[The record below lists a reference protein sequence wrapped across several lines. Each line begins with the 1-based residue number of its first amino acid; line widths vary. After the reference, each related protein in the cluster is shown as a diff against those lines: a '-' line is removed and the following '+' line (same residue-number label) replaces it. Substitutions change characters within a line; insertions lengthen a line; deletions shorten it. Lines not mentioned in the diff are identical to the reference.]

1 MKRELRYI
9 GEKIVK
15 NEDILAK
22 RISELIDSDYSS
34 SLSKAGAPG
43 QELHAYRAE
52 LVRYFGQALYEE
64 KEIIQEHVILWGKKA
79 ARFAMKYQV
88 SLSNALRAVSFYRT
102 ILWDVFTD
110 ELAEKQFA
118 AITMLDVSK
127 IIDPLIDKVMQVM
140 SEVYE
145 KRTTELMNIAYSA
158 VEELSVPVVVITKG
172 IAVIPLIGTI
182 DTKRAQLI
190 METVLNEG
198 SRLQLDSLIMDV
210 SGVPI
215 IDTMVADQIYKIIT
229 ALKLSGIEPLI
240 TGIRPE
246 LAQTIVNI
254 GLHFNEVITQSSLE
268 NALKQLRFR
277 IEKAGNMR

>member
-1 MKRELRYI
+1 MKKELRYI

-15 NEDILAK
+15 NEHILATK
-22 RISELIDSDYSS
+22 ISELIDSVYSS
-34 SLSKAGAPG
+34 SLSKAGAPDH
-43 QELHAYRAE
+43 ELHAYRGE
-52 LVRYFGQALYEE
+52 LVRYFGQALYED
-64 KEIIQEHVILWGKKA
+64 KEIIQEHVIRWGKKA
-79 ARFAMKYQV
+79 ARFALKYQV

-127 IIDPLIDKVMQVM
+127 IIDPLIDKVLQVM

-145 KRTTELMNIAYSA
+145 KRNTELMKIAYSA
-158 VEELSVPVVVITKG
+158 VEELSVPVVAVTKG

-182 DTKRAQLI
+182 DTNRAQLI
-190 METVLNEG
+190 METALHEG
-198 SRLQLDSLIMDV
+198 TRLQLDSLILDV

-215 IDTMVADQIYKIIT
+215 IDTMVADQLYKIIT

-254 GLHFNEVITQSSLE
+254 GLDFNEVTTQSSLE
-268 NALKQLRFR
+268 NALKQLGFKV
-277 IEKAGNMR
+277 EKSR

>member
-15 NEDILAK
+15 NEEILAN

-34 SLSKAGAPG
+34 SLSRAGARD
-43 QELHAYRAE
+43 QEVLAYRGE

-64 KEIIQEHVILWGKKA
+64 KEIIQEHVIRWGKKA

-127 IIDPLIDKVMQVM
+127 IIDPLIDKVLQVM

-145 KRTTELMNIAYSA
+145 KRNTELMKIAYSA
-158 VEELSVPVVVITKG
+158 VEELSVPVVAITKG

-182 DTKRAQLI
+182 DTNRAKLI

-215 IDTMVADQIYKIIT
+215 IDTMVADQLYKIIT

-254 GLHFNEVITQSSLE
+254 GLEFNEVTTNSSLE
-268 NALKQLRFR
+268 NALKQLGFIVKKNR
-277 IEKAGNMR
+277 

>member
-1 MKRELRYI
+1 MKKELRYI

-15 NEDILAK
+15 NEDILAN
-22 RISELIDSDYSS
+22 RISELINSDYSS
-34 SLSKAGAPG
+34 SLSKAGAPD
-43 QELHAYRAE
+43 QELLAYRAE

-64 KEIIQEHVILWGKKA
+64 KEIMQEHVIRWGKKA

-127 IIDPLIDKVMQVM
+127 IIDPLIDKVLQVI

-145 KRTTELMNIAYSA
+145 KRNTELMNIAYSA

-182 DTKRAQLI
+182 DTNRAQLI
-190 METVLNEG
+190 METALHEG
-198 SRLQLDSLIMDV
+198 SRLQLDSLILDV

-215 IDTMVADQIYKIIT
+215 IDTMVADQLYKIIT

-254 GLHFNEVITQSSLE
+254 GLEFNDVTTNSSLE
-268 NALKQLRFR
+268 NALKHLGFSV
-277 IEKAGNMR
+277 EKSR

>member
-1 MKRELRYI
+1 MA
-9 GEKIVK
+9 
-15 NEDILAK
+15 N
-22 RISELIDSDYSS
+22 RISQLIDSDYSS
-34 SLSKAGAPG
+34 SLSRAGAPD
-43 QELHAYRAE
+43 QELLAYRAE
-52 LVRYFGQALYEE
+52 LVRYFGLALYEE
-64 KEIIQEHVILWGKKA
+64 KEMIQEHVIRWGRKA

-127 IIDPLIDKVMQVM
+127 IIDPLIDKVLQVM

-145 KRTTELMNIAYSA
+145 KRNTELMNIAYSA
-158 VEELSVPVVVITKG
+158 VEELSVPVVVVTKG

-182 DTKRAQLI
+182 DTNRAQLI
-190 METVLNEG
+190 METALNEG
-198 SRLQLDSLIMDV
+198 SRLQLDSLILDV

-215 IDTMVADQIYKIIT
+215 IDTMVADQLYKIIT

-254 GLHFNEVITQSSLE
+254 GLHFNEVTTQSSLE
-268 NALKQLRFR
+268 NALKQLGFR
-277 IEKAGNMR
+277 IEKSW

>member
-15 NEDILAK
+15 NEDILAN

-34 SLSKAGAPG
+34 SLSKAGAPD

-52 LVRYFGQALYEE
+52 LVKYFGQALYEE
-64 KEIIQEHVILWGKKA
+64 KEIIQEHVIRWGKKA

-127 IIDPLIDKVMQVM
+127 IIDPLIDKVLQVM

-145 KRTTELMNIAYSA
+145 KRNTELMNIAYSA

-182 DTKRAQLI
+182 DTSRAQLI
-190 METVLNEG
+190 METALNEG

-215 IDTMVADQIYKIIT
+215 IDTMVADQLYKIIT

-254 GLHFNEVITQSSLE
+254 GLHFNEVTTQSSLE
-268 NALKQLRFR
+268 NVLKKLGFK
-277 IEKAGNMR
+277 IEKSR

>member
-1 MKRELRYI
+1 MNVKKELRYI

-15 NEDILAK
+15 NEEILAN
-22 RISELIDSDYSS
+22 RISQLIDSDYSS
-34 SLSKAGAPG
+34 SLSRAGAPD
-43 QELHAYRAE
+43 QQLLAYRAE
-52 LVRYFGQALYEE
+52 LVRYFGLALYEE
-64 KEIIQEHVILWGKKA
+64 KEMIQEHVIRWGRKA

-127 IIDPLIDKVMQVM
+127 IIDPLIDKVLQVM

-145 KRTTELMNIAYSA
+145 KRNTELMNIAYSA
-158 VEELSVPVVVITKG
+158 VEELSVPVVSVTKG

-182 DTKRAQLI
+182 DTNRAQLI
-190 METVLNEG
+190 METALNEG
-198 SRLQLDSLIMDV
+198 TRLQLDSLILDV

-215 IDTMVADQIYKIIT
+215 IDTMVADQLYKIIT

-254 GLHFNEVITQSSLE
+254 GLDFNEVTTQSSLE
-268 NALKQLRFR
+268 NALKQLGFSV
-277 IEKAGNMR
+277 EKSR

>member
-15 NEDILAK
+15 NEEILAN
-22 RISELIDSDYSS
+22 RISQLIDSDYSS
-34 SLSKAGAPG
+34 SLSRAGAPD
-43 QELHAYRAE
+43 QELLAYRAE
-52 LVRYFGQALYEE
+52 LVRYFGLALYEE
-64 KEIIQEHVILWGKKA
+64 KEMIQEHVIRWGRKA

-127 IIDPLIDKVMQVM
+127 IIDPLIDKVLQVM

-145 KRTTELMNIAYSA
+145 KRNTELMNIAYSA
-158 VEELSVPVVVITKG
+158 VEELSVPVVVVTKG

-182 DTKRAQLI
+182 DTNRAQLI
-190 METVLNEG
+190 METALNEG
-198 SRLQLDSLIMDV
+198 SRLQLDSLILDV

-215 IDTMVADQIYKIIT
+215 IDTMVADQLYKIIT

-254 GLHFNEVITQSSLE
+254 GLHFNEVTTQSSLE
-268 NALKQLRFR
+268 NALKQLGFR
-277 IEKAGNMR
+277 IEKSW

>member
-1 MKRELRYI
+1 MNKELRYI
-9 GEKIVK
+9 GKKIVD
-15 NEDILAK
+15 NEELLAN
-22 RISELIDSDYSS
+22 RITELIDSDYSS
-34 SLSKAGAPG
+34 SLSRSGAPFL
-43 QELHAYRAE
+43 ELLAYRGE
-52 LVRYFGQALYEE
+52 LVRYLGMALYEE
-64 KEIIQEHVILWGKKA
+64 EKNIRDQMVQWGKKA

-102 ILWDVFTD
+102 VLWDVFTD
-110 ELAEKQFA
+110 ELGKKQFA

-127 IIDPLIDKVMQVM
+127 IIDPLIDKVLQVM

-145 KRTTELMNIAYSA
+145 KKNNELMKMAYSA

-182 DTKRAQLI
+182 DTNRSQLI
-190 METVLNEG
+190 METALHEG
-198 SRLQLDSLIMDV
+198 SRLQLDSLILDV

-215 IDTMVADQIYKIIT
+215 IDTMVADQFYKIIT

-246 LAQTIVNI
+246 LAQTIVNL
-254 GLHFNEVITQSSLE
+254 GLQFDEVYTQASLE
-268 NALKQLRFR
+268 NALNHLGFSV
-277 IEKAGNMR
+277 EKSRKNR

>member
-1 MKRELRYI
+1 VKKELQYI

-15 NEDILAK
+15 NEDRLAN
-22 RISELIDSDYSS
+22 RISELIDSDYST
-34 SLSKAGAPG
+34 SLSKSGAP
-43 QELHAYRAE
+43 ELEVHAYRAE
-52 LVRYFGQALYEE
+52 LVGYFGRALYEDR
-64 KEIIQEHVILWGKKA
+64 EIIQDQVVGWGKRA
-79 ARFAMKYQV
+79 AAFAMKYHV
-88 SLSNALRAVSFYRT
+88 SLSNALRAVTFYRS

-110 ELAEKQFA
+110 ELKEKQFA

-127 IIDPLIDKVMQVM
+127 IIDPLIDRALQVM

-145 KRTTELMNIAYSA
+145 KRNTELMNIAYSA

-172 IAVIPLIGTI
+172 IAVIPLIGSI
-182 DTKRAQLI
+182 DTNRAQLI
-190 METVLNEG
+190 METALTEG
-198 SRLQLDSLIMDV
+198 SRLQLDSLILDV

-215 IDTMVADQIYKIIT
+215 IDTMIADQLYKILT

-254 GLHFNEVITQSSLE
+254 GLHFNEVTTQSSLE
-268 NALKQLRFR
+268 NALGKLGFTVQKSR
-277 IEKAGNMR
+277 

>member
-1 MKRELRYI
+1 MNVKRELRYI

-15 NEDILAK
+15 NEEILAN
-22 RISELIDSDYSS
+22 RISQLIDSDYSS
-34 SLSKAGAPG
+34 SLSRAGAPD
-43 QELHAYRAE
+43 QELLAYRAE
-52 LVRYFGQALYEE
+52 LVRYFGLALYEE
-64 KEIIQEHVILWGKKA
+64 KEMIQEHVIRWGRKA

-127 IIDPLIDKVMQVM
+127 IIDPLIDKVLQVM

-145 KRTTELMNIAYSA
+145 KRNTELMNIAYSA
-158 VEELSVPVVVITKG
+158 VEELSVPVVVVTKG

-182 DTKRAQLI
+182 DTNRAQLI
-190 METVLNEG
+190 METALNEG
-198 SRLQLDSLIMDV
+198 SRLQLDSLILDV

-215 IDTMVADQIYKIIT
+215 IDTMVADQLYKIIT

-254 GLHFNEVITQSSLE
+254 GLHFNEVTTQSSLE
-268 NALKQLRFR
+268 NALKQLGFR
-277 IEKAGNMR
+277 IEKSW

>member
-1 MKRELRYI
+1 MNVKRELRYI

-15 NEDILAK
+15 NEEILAN
-22 RISELIDSDYSS
+22 RISQLIDSDYSS
-34 SLSKAGAPG
+34 SLSRAGAPD
-43 QELHAYRAE
+43 QELLAYRAE
-52 LVRYFGQALYEE
+52 LVRYFGLALYEE
-64 KEIIQEHVILWGKKA
+64 KEMIQEHVIRWGRKA
-79 ARFAMKYQV
+79 AKFAIKYQV

-127 IIDPLIDKVMQVM
+127 IIDPLIDKVLQVM

-145 KRTTELMNIAYSA
+145 KRNTELMNIAYSA
-158 VEELSVPVVVITKG
+158 VEELSVPVVVVTKG

-182 DTKRAQLI
+182 DTNRAQLI
-190 METVLNEG
+190 METALNQG
-198 SRLQLDSLIMDV
+198 SRLQLDSLILDV

-215 IDTMVADQIYKIIT
+215 IDTMVADQLYKIIT

-254 GLHFNEVITQSSLE
+254 GLHFNEVTTQSSLE
-268 NALKQLRFR
+268 NALKQLGFR
-277 IEKAGNMR
+277 IEKSW

>member
-1 MKRELRYI
+1 MKKELRYI

-15 NEDILAK
+15 NEHILATK
-22 RISELIDSDYSS
+22 ISELIDSDYSS
-34 SLSKAGAPG
+34 SLSKAGAPD
-43 QELHAYRAE
+43 QELHAYRGE
-52 LVRYFGQALYEE
+52 LVRYFGQALYED
-64 KEIIQEHVILWGKKA
+64 KEIIQEHVIRWGKKA
-79 ARFAMKYQV
+79 ARFALKYQV

-127 IIDPLIDKVMQVM
+127 IIDPLIDKVLQVM

-145 KRTTELMNIAYSA
+145 KRNTELMKIAYSA
-158 VEELSVPVVVITKG
+158 VEELSVPVVAVTKG

-182 DTKRAQLI
+182 DTNRAQLI
-190 METVLNEG
+190 METALHEG
-198 SRLQLDSLIMDV
+198 ARLQLDSLILDV

-215 IDTMVADQIYKIIT
+215 IDTMVADQLYKIIT

-254 GLHFNEVITQSSLE
+254 GLDFNEVTTQSSLE
-268 NALKQLRFR
+268 NALKQLGFKV
-277 IEKAGNMR
+277 EKSR

>member
-1 MKRELRYI
+1 MNVKKELRYI

-15 NEDILAK
+15 NEEILAN
-22 RISELIDSDYSS
+22 RISQLIDSDYSS
-34 SLSKAGAPG
+34 SLSRAGAPD
-43 QELHAYRAE
+43 QELLAYRAE
-52 LVRYFGQALYEE
+52 LVRYFGLALYEE
-64 KEIIQEHVILWGKKA
+64 KEMIQEHVIRWGRKA
-79 ARFAMKYQV
+79 AKFAIKYQV

-127 IIDPLIDKVMQVM
+127 IIDPLIDKVLQVM

-145 KRTTELMNIAYSA
+145 KRNTELMNIAYSA
-158 VEELSVPVVVITKG
+158 VEELSVPVVVVTKG

-182 DTKRAQLI
+182 DTNRAQLI
-190 METVLNEG
+190 METALNEG
-198 SRLQLDSLIMDV
+198 SRLQLDSLILDV

-215 IDTMVADQIYKIIT
+215 IDTMVADQLYKIIT

-254 GLHFNEVITQSSLE
+254 GLHFNEVTTQSSLE
-268 NALKQLRFR
+268 NALKQLGFR
-277 IEKAGNMR
+277 IEKSW

>member
-1 MKRELRYI
+1 VKRELRYI

-15 NEDILAK
+15 NEEILAN

-34 SLSKAGAPG
+34 SLSRAGARD
-43 QELHAYRAE
+43 QEVLAYRGE

-64 KEIIQEHVILWGKKA
+64 KEIIQEHVIRWGKKA

-127 IIDPLIDKVMQVM
+127 IIDPLIDKVLQVM

-145 KRTTELMNIAYSA
+145 KRNTELMKIAYSA
-158 VEELSVPVVVITKG
+158 VEELSVPVVAITKG

-182 DTKRAQLI
+182 DTNRAKLI

-215 IDTMVADQIYKIIT
+215 IDTMVADQLYKIIT

-254 GLHFNEVITQSSLE
+254 GLEFNEVTTNSSLE
-268 NALKQLRFR
+268 NALKQLGFIVKKNR
-277 IEKAGNMR
+277 